1 MIKETNNNEEFLLL
15 WDKAIKEERSKMY
28 QIINKEYFTD
38 GLMQMEHEGKGWL
51 DGISIDVSGTKFNLT
66 FYTVERFSQDIEA
79 DLESQNIINL
89 AEEYGKNILFVKSIT
104 VKNILDA
111 IDVFVD
117 GLELK

>member
-1 MIKETNNNEEFLLL
+1 MKPTV
-15 WDKAIKEERSKMY
+15 MY
-28 QIINKEYFTD
+28 KIINKEYFTN
-38 GLMQMEHEGKGWL
+38 GLMQMEHEEKGWL
-51 DGISIDVSGTKFNLT
+51 DGISIDISGSKFNLI
-66 FYTVERFSQDIEA
+66 FYTVERFSQDIET
-79 DLESQNIINL
+79 DFESQNVINL